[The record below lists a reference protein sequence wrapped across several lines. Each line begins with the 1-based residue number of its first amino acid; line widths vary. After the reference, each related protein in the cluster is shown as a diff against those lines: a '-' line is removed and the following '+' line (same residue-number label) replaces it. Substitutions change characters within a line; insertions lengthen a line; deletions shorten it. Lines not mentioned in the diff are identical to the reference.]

1 MGKLWRVEVWI
12 FYAALNL
19 SFIIKS
25 SHKNPEENQSHMW
38 RNKPFFPSQIAVN
51 RCFPKLSKARKHP
64 QLFPP
69 KIKTAYLNKRRNTIN
84 INAWCGCP
92 SPAAHRSRVS
102 PACERGVCC
111 LLQPCTLVHAHT
123 CLLVVV
129 NSWPHLSLLMAAQP
143 SKPWIFFGNAFAF
156 LFLFSNLSSG
166 NSKVSN
172 RWTLLSA
179 RAQTNAFGHT
189 VPALKNK
196 NNCQQIFD
204 AQTL

>member
-1 MGKLWRVEVWI
+1 MKKL
-12 FYAALNL
+12 A
-19 SFIIKS
+19 
-25 SHKNPEENQSHMW
+25 
-38 RNKPFFPSQIAVN
+38 FFPSQIAVN

-143 SKPWIFFGNAFAF
+143 NKPWIFLEMHLLFYSCSVTSVLGIQKYQTGELYF
-156 LFLFSNLSSG
+156 LQEHKQMHLGIQYL
-166 NSKVSN
+166 
-172 RWTLLSA
+172 
-179 RAQTNAFGHT
+179 H
-189 VPALKNK
+189 
-196 NNCQQIFD
+196 
-204 AQTL
+204 